1 MKQVI
6 LITGASTGIGKLTA
20 RALAAAGHTVY
31 ASMRDTLGRNA
42 PRVLE
47 LRDHAFAHGL
57 DIRSLE
63 LDVLS
68 QSSCDAAIAA
78 IVAEQGRLDVIVHN
92 AGGLVTGPMEAFSPE
107 EIHQVFDT
115 NVIGAQRVNKAA
127 LPVLRQQGSGL
138 LLWVSSSTTRG
149 GFPPFMG
156 PYAAAKAAMDSIAVT
171 MSYELTR
178 FGIETSIVTPGAF
191 TRGTEHF
198 PNAGKPLDAA
208 TSAAYARYDGLMDR
222 VGARLSALTPDDAD
236 PVAVADDI
244 VRVVGLPAGQRP
256 FRTVVDFINDGA
268 EEVSVVA
275 ERVRID
281 FARRIG
287 IADLLTVSAAA

>member
-1 MKQVI
+1 MQQVI

-68 QSSCDAAIAA
+68 QSSCDVAIAA

-107 EIHQVFDT
+107 EIHHVFDT

-127 LPVLRQQGSGL
+127 LPVLRKQGSGL

-236 PVAVADDI
+236 PAAVADDI

-281 FARRIG
+281 FAQRIG
-287 IADLLTVSAAA
+287 IDDLLTVAARV